1 MLVGQDPPAFAPSSS
16 PSVPVLLFGA
26 DDVFHI
32 FARYHKFGFSAGTVR
47 QPFPGSFISIFL
59 AIRSPSH
66 QSPSSAHAVVVV
78 SLSLSPS
85 VDCRGSTLKVDCTCV
100 CVCVCV
106 LVTLAGLWLRLDT
119 AGYGA
124 RLARCGNV
132 APKV

>member
-16 PSVPVLLFGA
+16 SSIPLLLFGP

-32 FARYHKFGFSAGTVR
+32 FARYHKFGVSAGTVR
-47 QPFPGSFISIFL
+47 QPFSGSFISIFL

-66 QSPSSAHAVVVV
+66 QSPSSAHAVVV
-78 SLSLSPS
+78 SLFLA

-100 CVCVCV
+100 CLCVCV
-106 LVTLAGLWLRLDT
+106 LVTLAGLWLRLYT
-119 AGYGA
+119 AGYGT